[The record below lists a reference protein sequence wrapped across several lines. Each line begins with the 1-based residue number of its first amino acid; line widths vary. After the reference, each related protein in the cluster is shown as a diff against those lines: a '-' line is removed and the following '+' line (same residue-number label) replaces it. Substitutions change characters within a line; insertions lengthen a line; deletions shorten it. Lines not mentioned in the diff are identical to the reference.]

1 MTSLPSTLQSTVGHR
16 ATIPLP
22 DAAALKAMAA
32 GAIAQS
38 RSRLDAIEALPLES
52 LTPVNVLDAWDDAS
66 IVLEDAFGPISLL
79 NSVHPEQAVR
89 DAADQALIQESSFLT
104 DVFQNERLYERVRR
118 VGPQYPAQQQLQKDL
133 LDSFEDSGV
142 ALPPERRARF
152 KAISD
157 RITELAQQ
165 FARNVREN
173 PVRVTFTPAEAS
185 GLPQSFLD
193 RAPRDAS
200 GNLVLGF
207 DYPDYNPFM
216 MNATNP
222 EARKRYYV
230 ANMNRGTEANIGILD
245 EITSLR
251 KEIADLYGMASYAEY
266 VTRRAM
272 VEKPDTVTRF
282 LEEVKKAVDEA
293 EVRDIAQLE
302 EIKARHL
309 GLPPDEARMARWDV
323 SFYRERLRE
332 ERFSIDQEAL
342 RRYFPTEPTV
352 EWMLAMTS
360 RLYAIRFERV
370 DVPVWHEDV
379 GYLDVI
385 DAATGELIGGI
396 YLDLYPREGKYK
408 HAAAWPVRG
417 GSRRGGRKPISTFV
431 TNFDRKGLT
440 HGELETLLHEFGHVL
455 HGVLSATAY
464 NQHSGTSVERD
475 FVEAPSQMFEEWGCR
490 LESLRHI
497 PEHCPECPAVDEA
510 LVGRLNAARRFG
522 SGMDYGRQLLYASF
536 DMALCGETPRDS
548 MSVWREMEAATPLGY
563 VEGTAFPGTFE
574 HIAAGYAAGYYGYM
588 WAKAIALDLLSAFGD
603 NLMNPEI
610 GKRFR
615 ETILARGSEEPARAI
630 VERFLQRPVS
640 TDAFFREI
648 RGE

>member
-1 MTSLPSTLQSTVGHR
+1 MAREAIEQSRQRLGIIESLP
-16 ATIPLP
+16 
-22 DAAALKAMAA
+22 
-32 GAIAQS
+32 
-38 RSRLDAIEALPLES
+38 LDA
-52 LTPVNVLDAWDDAS
+52 LTPLNVLDAWDSAS

-79 NSVHPEQAVR
+79 NSVHPDQAVR
-89 DAADQALIQESSFLT
+89 DAADEALIQESSFLT
-104 DVFQNERLYERVRR
+104 DVFQNEGLYQRVHR
-118 VGPQYPAQQQLQKDL
+118 VVPETAAQRQLQKDL

-142 ALPPERRARF
+142 ALPPARRSRF

-157 RITELAQQ
+157 RLTELAQQ

-173 PVRVTFTPAEAS
+173 PMRITFTSQESA
-185 GLPQSFLD
+185 GLPQPFLD
-193 RAPRDAS
+193 RAPRDAA
-200 GNLVLGF
+200 GNMVLGF

-216 MNATNP
+216 MNALSA

-230 ANMNRGTEANIGILD
+230 ANMNRGTEENIVILD
-245 EITSLR
+245 EITALR
-251 KEIADLYGMASYAEY
+251 KEIADLYGMASFAEY

-272 VEKPDTVTRF
+272 VEKPATVTRF
-282 LEEVKKAVDEA
+282 LDEVKKAVDEA
-293 EVRDIAQLE
+293 EIRDIAQLV
-302 EIKARHL
+302 EIKARLL
-309 GLPPDEARMARWDV
+309 GISREEARIERWDV

-342 RRYFPTEPTV
+342 RTYFPTPATV
-352 EWMLAMTS
+352 NWMLDMTS
-360 RLYAIRFERV
+360 RLYAIRFQRV

-385 DAATGELIGGI
+385 DDATGDLIGGI
-396 YLDLYPREGKYK
+396 YLDLYPRDGKYK

-417 GSRRGGRKPISTFV
+417 GSSQGGRKPISTFV
-431 TNFDRKGLT
+431 TNFDRNGLT

-455 HGVLSATAY
+455 HGVLSATTY

-490 LESLRHI
+490 LESLRLI
-497 PEHCPECPAVDEA
+497 PEHCTECPVVDEA

-522 SGMDYGRQLLYASF
+522 SGIDYGRQLLYASY
-536 DMALCGETPRDS
+536 DMALCGEKPGDS
-548 MSVWREMEAATPLGY
+548 MSLWREMEAATPLGY

-610 GKRFR
+610 GQRFR

-648 RGE
+648 RGEQ